1 MRPFDRPCARI
12 ALAAITLVL
21 AARALPGAE
30 PPRPRFPGADTSL
43 AVNRSDGRIAVLHG
57 GTLEVLP
64 DLAAA
69 PTLALAVPGKDARVL
84 EFRGNQVL
92 YLTHE
97 VRGLP
102 SVHVVIAA
110 NGRERVA
117 WPNEGF
123 ADFFPGEGG
132 RLTLDG
138 KGVYAVLTLAPTMR
152 DFFGLVDAYPLGAVV
167 VASYRFSGEKLATR
181 VSQDFDAAFA
191 LTPDDFVA
199 TVKGGGALRYRAPG
213 GKLWQHQGTCGDWR
227 IVDVDPAAATMLT
240 LDARGTLVALGL
252 ERDEVCWQA
261 DATSWGGRTPAD
273 ARLLRDGRAIA
284 LGIGA
289 ERWLAV
295 WDARLRTA
303 ANVLPML
310 EQQSLSALAS
320 FWRAHADSLVGF
332 AEVGGREGTTVLMR
346 GPDGWYSVAL
356 R

>member
-1 MRPFDRPCARI
+1 MRLFDKPCATL
-12 ALAAITLVL
+12 ALTAITLGL
-21 AARALPGAE
+21 AVRALPGAE
-30 PPRPRFPGADTSL
+30 PPRPRFPGTDTSL
-43 AVNRSDGRIAVLHG
+43 AVNRYDGRIAVLHG

-64 DLAAA
+64 GLAAA
-69 PTLALAVPGKDARVL
+69 PTLTLGVPGKDARVL

-102 SVHVVIAA
+102 SVYVVIAA
-110 NGRERVA
+110 DGRERVA
-117 WPNEGF
+117 WPNEAF
-123 ADFFPGEGG
+123 TDFFPGEGG

-152 DFFGLVDAYPLGAVV
+152 DFFGLVDAYPLGAGV

-181 VSQDFDAAFA
+181 VSSDFGAAVA

-227 IVDVDPAAATMLT
+227 IVDVDPAAATMLL
-240 LDARGTLVALGL
+240 LDAGGTLVALGL

-284 LGIGA
+284 LGIGT

-295 WDARLRTA
+295 WDPRLRMA
-303 ANVLPML
+303 ANVLPMI
-310 EQQSLSALAS
+310 ERQGLSALAA
-320 FWRAHADSLVGF
+320 FWRAHANSLVGF
-332 AEVGGREGTTVLMR
+332 AEIGGLDGATVLMQ
-346 GPDGWYSVAL
+346 GPDGWCSVTL
-356 R
+356 Q